1 MSLYIVDA
9 CVAVKWYLPEEE
21 TASALRVASGLNE
34 LHVPDFFFIET
45 DNILCKHI
53 RRGLITPE
61 QGSEFRRLLR
71 QVPMKIH
78 AVGEYQNEAFDTA
91 VRTGRS
97 MYDCLYMA
105 LAVLLDGQMVTADRR
120 FHRSLATGPFR
131 KHVVWV
137 GDID

>member
-1 MSLYIVDA
+1 MSPYIVDA
-9 CVAVKWYLPEEE
+9 CVAVKWYLPEEQ

-53 RRGLITPE
+53 RRGLITLE

-71 QVPMKIH
+71 QVPMEIH

-91 VRTGRS
+91 IHTGRS
-97 MYDCLYMA
+97 MYDCLYIA

-120 FHRSLATGPFR
+120 LYGSLAKSPFAR
-131 KHVVWV
+131 YVVWV
-137 GDID
+137 GDI